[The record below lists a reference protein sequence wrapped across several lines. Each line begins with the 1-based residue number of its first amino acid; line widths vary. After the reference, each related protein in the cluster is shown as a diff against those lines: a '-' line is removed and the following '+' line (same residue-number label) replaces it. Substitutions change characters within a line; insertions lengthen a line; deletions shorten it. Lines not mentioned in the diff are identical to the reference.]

1 MHSLFGNL
9 RSPDLFDD
17 PQVQVEMSVH
27 AIEAEVG
34 ALLRSLHEPA
44 KEAALSALVGDIA
57 EMGSKLIGI
66 AQTIANREAVVK
78 PQVNHAA

>member
-1 MHSLFGNL
+1 MHSPG
-9 RSPDLFDD
+9 RVLFDEKMMNS
-17 PQVQVEMSVH
+17 PRVAVELSLQ

-34 ALLRSLHEPA
+34 ALLRALHEPA
-44 KEAALSALVGDIA
+44 KEEALSALVGDIA

-78 PQVNHAA
+78 PHAA